1 MVFTAGLLGD
11 DKDSGEGKYHC
22 GSICLFYKGEAHLFN
37 RNMTL
42 LLINHICLEIFA
54 KALQRCLF
62 IHT

>member
-1 MVFTAGLLGD
+1 MVVLWSLCRDIGCLNINKFLMVFTAGLLGD

-42 LLINHICLEIFA
+42 L
-54 KALQRCLF
+54 
-62 IHT
+62 